1 MLKLE
6 SSDKMY
12 SIRELYRIGR
22 GPSGS
27 HTMGPS
33 YACQRAMD
41 ETPAADGY
49 EVTLLGSLENGLR
62 AEGIIPEGL
71 GIKRKAAR
79 LFKKG
84 QCVRQRL
91 HLSITLA

>member
-22 GPSGS
+22 GPSSS

-49 EVTLLGSLENGLR
+49 EVTLLGSLAKTGYWSIGRGKKDFKHGLC
-62 AEGIIPEGL
+62 
-71 GIKRKAAR
+71 RKHICR
-79 LFKKG
+79 G
-84 QCVRQRL
+84 
-91 HLSITLA
+91 